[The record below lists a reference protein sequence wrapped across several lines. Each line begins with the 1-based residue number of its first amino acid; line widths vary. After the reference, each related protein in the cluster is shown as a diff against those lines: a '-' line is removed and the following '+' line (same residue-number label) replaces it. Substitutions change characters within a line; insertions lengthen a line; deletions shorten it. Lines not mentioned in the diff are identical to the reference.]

1 MVGPGSGEAGGALLV
16 VLCRKCIEGY
26 REVDETLPT
35 TMDR

>member
-1 MVGPGSGEAGGALLV
+1 MVGLGIGEAGGPLIV

-26 REVDETLPT
+26 REVDATLPS